1 MPSRRFLRIA
11 FDIGSGA
18 TKVCGAIC
26 YRPAASSSAAPTA
39 AVVIEKVLY
48 EKEQV
53 LMIGQ
58 AVKHASADG
67 KTIPPRTI
75 EEVHSVLGGL
85 IGRVY
90 SALEAHNAD
99 PSVAPEAKIPL
110 RNADLWEHHH
120 APSSVI
126 ETATALAA
134 ASSTS
139 AVVSN
144 SGSGSSSSIASPPPT
159 PPHVPTMVRAE
170 REERF
175 GIATAIFRSAV
186 NGPAV
191 LASLRSSPALR
202 LRCAILPQDDEA
214 AIGYE
219 TARQHLLTGPLPR
232 SVSDAARL
240 VSYDSGAASF
250 QLTTAN
256 IEGGP
261 LRYFN
266 GQWGSTIAHL
276 ALLKVVGADREKRRA
291 AGEEN
296 VPEPSHEL
304 DPNPVG
310 PEASEAFVRHV
321 LADLNDPKRHP
332 TDAREHFRALFRS
345 HAQVGAEGVSV
356 PPSHTLAMEGGRA
369 ILVQAFGGDTCAFMM
384 ASRAFGGAPYVSRDA
399 LLDKAV
405 KDLSLKTM
413 AEISALGYVQP
424 EMLLAKLLL
433 VYAVM
438 SHLGIEG
445 LHFQRAIG
453 NTRAL
458 VSLDKYWVKKDEPLA
473 CPNLRQMS
481 KI

>member
-26 YRPAASSSAAPTA
+26 YRPAASSSVPTAPTA

-120 APSSVI
+120 APSSII

-139 AVVSN
+139 AVGNN

-250 QLTTAN
+250 QLTT
-256 IEGGP
+256 EGGEGGS

-266 GQWGSTIAHL
+266 GQWGNTIAHL
-276 ALLKVVGADREKRRA
+276 ALMKIVNAERAARLA
-291 AGEEN
+291 AGEKN

-310 PEASEAFVRHV
+310 PDASEAFVRHV
-321 LADLNDPKRHP
+321 LADLDDPSRHP
-332 TDAREHFRALFRS
+332 VDAREHFRALFRS
-345 HAQVGAEGVSV
+345 HAQVGA
-356 PPSHTLAMEGGRA
+356 GGADAAGENRA
-369 ILVQAFGGDTCAFMM
+369 TILVQAFGGDTSAFMM
-384 ASRAFGGAPYVSRDA
+384 ASRALGDVPYVSREA
-399 LLDKAV
+399 LRKVIFEDYARLTFAE
-405 KDLSLKTM
+405 LS
-413 AEISALGYVQP
+413 AIGYAHP
-424 EMLLAKLLL
+424 EVILAKLLL

-458 VSLDKYWVKKDEPLA
+458 VSLDKYWAKNHSSDA
-473 CPNLRQMS
+473 HSDHCS
-481 KI
+481 KM